1 MKITVVPAQ
10 VTTVEDKIMGSLSL
24 SQLMILLLPVFIGA
38 ALFAILPPAM
48 GSALYKYIL
57 IGILA
62 VICLVLSIRIK
73 GKIVALWI
81 ITILRYNLRPK
92 YYLFNKNVMTLRADY
107 AEVKQ
112 TDMKAEKSK
121 KTKEMSQFE
130 VLKNTISGIRSI
142 RTDYRV
148 TPQTKVHVVVNAGK
162 DKEFFTTN
170 GKIIEVLG
178 RVEPL
183 EIKERAEKPHHA
195 AGFVLGS
202 IEVFI
207 DLEGV
212 VDFEKE
218 RARLEKEVATVAP
231 YAKSLEKKLSV
242 GDFAKHAPP
251 DVVEKEKQKLAEAQE
266 KLTKLNEQLKQLS

>member
-1 MKITVVPAQ
+1 LERLNALVEGVTSDLNTFNFSFPAERLREFTWSELADWYLEIAKIEGNKSGMLNYILNTILKLWHPYLPF
-10 VTTVEDKIMGSLSL
+10 VTEAIWREVYGADK
-24 SQLMILLLPVFIGA
+24 LLLVEAWP
-38 ALFAILPPAM
+38 
-48 GSALYKYIL
+48 
-57 IGILA
+57 
-62 VICLVLSIRIK
+62 
-73 GKIVALWI
+73 
-81 ITILRYNLRPK
+81 
-92 YYLFNKNVMTLRADY
+92 
-107 AEVKQ
+107 
-112 TDMKAEKSK
+112 KAEKSK

-162 DKEFFTTN
+162 DKEFFTIG